1 MPDAFNQGLRLTGSA
16 CGWYGN
22 EFEALRAKGKQKEFY
37 TPYPDATHA
46 TELLFAEPSRGDLL
60 LVDADIFSSFLVKSG
75 IIK

>member
-37 TPYPDATHA
+37 TPYPDATRA
-46 TELLFAEPSRGDLL
+46 TELLFAKPSRGGFI
-60 LVDADIFSSFLVKSG
+60 ASG
-75 IIK
+75 CRYFFPPSWKGAAS